1 MLRELQT
8 FMAVVRYGTFAN
20 AAAHI
25 GLTQS
30 AVSAQ
35 IQRLEEELGYPLF
48 DRTGRSANLNSNG
61 REALAVAEELMSV
74 YSKFG
79 RNTDVPKTGLIR
91 IGSIAS
97 AQETFLAEALAEFW
111 KINPGYRIRMVPGI
125 SLNLLGQVDSGEID
139 IAVMLKPP
147 FALPADLQWRELYAE
162 PFVLLA
168 PQKMQ
173 DRSWQDLLQTEPF
186 IRYDRGSFGGRL
198 VDQFLR
204 HARFTVRETIELDEL
219 QAIAQLVRLGV
230 GVALLPMSDALRI
243 PKGVTAIDLGDAT
256 FFREIGLVER
266 PSDRRQPVATLLAQ
280 RIAEAAVRFQGSSKK
295 IRTLPKTASG
305 IDGP

>member
-35 IQRLEEELGYPLF
+35 IQRLEDTLGYPLF

-74 YSKFG
+74 YAKFG
-79 RNTDVPKTGLIR
+79 RDANQPKTGLIR

-97 AQETFLAEALAEFW
+97 AQLTFLTPALAEFW
-111 KINPGYRIRMVPGI
+111 KTNPGYRIRMMPGI
-125 SLNLLGQVDSGEID
+125 SLNLLGQVDAGEID
-139 IAVMLKPP
+139 IAVMIKPP
-147 FALPADLQWRELYAE
+147 FALPSDLQWRVLFLE

-168 PQKMQ
+168 PHKLRHQ
-173 DRSWQDLLQTEPF
+173 RWQDLLESEPF

-204 HARFTVRETIELDEL
+204 RSRLTVRETIELDEL

-230 GVALLPMSDALRI
+230 GVALLPMSAALTI
-243 PKGVTAIDLGDAT
+243 PRGVAALDLGDAT

-266 PSDRRQPVATLLAQ
+266 PSDRRQPAAALLAQ
-280 RIAEAAVRFQGSSKK
+280 QITEAAAQIKSSNKK
-295 IRTLPKTASG
+295 SRG
-305 IDGP
+305 

>member
-61 REALAVAEELMSV
+61 REALAIAEEMMAV
-74 YSKFG
+74 YGKFG
-79 RNTDVPKTGLIR
+79 RHVSTPKTGLIR
-91 IGSIAS
+91 VGSIAS
-97 AQETFLAEALAEFW
+97 AQVTFLTDALTEFW
-111 KINPGYRIRMVPGI
+111 RVNPGYRIRLVPGL
-125 SLNLLGQVDSGEID
+125 SLNLLGQVDSGEVD
-139 IAVMLKPP
+139 IAVMIKPP
-147 FALPADLQWRELYAE
+147 FALPADLRWRVLFNE

-168 PQKMQ
+168 PQKQAHRDWM
-173 DRSWQDLLQTEPF
+173 DLLENEAF

-204 HARFTVRETIELDEL
+204 RSRVSVKEAIELDEL
-219 QAIAQLVRLGV
+219 QAIAQLVRRGV
-230 GVALLPMSDALRI
+230 GVALLPLSKALTLPR
-243 PKGVTAIDLGDAT
+243 GVVAKDLGDAT
-256 FFREIGLVER
+256 FYREIGLVER
-266 PSDRRQPVATLLAQ
+266 PSDSRQPIAALLAQ
-280 RIAEAAVRFQGSSKK
+280 RIAEAADRLRQ
-295 IRTLPKTASG
+295 
-305 IDGP
+305 

>member
-48 DRTGRSANLNSNG
+48 DRTGRAANLNSNG
-61 REALAVAEELMSV
+61 REALAVAEELMAV

-79 RNTDVPKTGLIR
+79 RNDSRPQTGLIR

-97 AQETFLAEALAEFW
+97 AQLTFLTEALTEFW
-111 KINPGYRIRMVPGI
+111 KVNSGYRIRLVPGI
-125 SLNLLGQVDSGEID
+125 SLNLLGQVDSGEVD
-139 IAVMLKPP
+139 LAVMIKPP
-147 FALPADLQWRELYAE
+147 FALPSDLQWRVLFIE

-173 DRSWQDLLQTEPF
+173 HRSWMELLESEPF

-204 HARFTVRETIELDEL
+204 RSRITVREAIELDEL
-219 QAIAQLVRLGV
+219 QAIAQLVRQGV
-230 GVALLPMSDALRI
+230 GVALLPMSQALNI
-243 PKGVTAIDLGDAT
+243 PRGVVIKDLGDAT

-266 PSDRRQPVATLLAQ
+266 PSDTRQPVAALLAQ
-280 RIAEAAVRFQGSSKK
+280 RIAEAAERFHHNKK
-295 IRTLPKTASG
+295 GR
-305 IDGP
+305 

>member
-35 IQRLEEELGYPLF
+35 IQRLEDTLGYPLF

-74 YSKFG
+74 YAKFG
-79 RNTDVPKTGLIR
+79 RDANQPKTGLIR

-97 AQETFLAEALAEFW
+97 AQLTFLTPALAEFW
-111 KINPGYRIRMVPGI
+111 KTNPGYRIRMMPGI
-125 SLNLLGQVDSGEID
+125 SLNLLGQVDAGEID
-139 IAVMLKPP
+139 IAVMIKPP
-147 FALPADLQWRELYAE
+147 FALPSDLQWRVLFLE

-168 PQKMQ
+168 PHKLRHQ
-173 DRSWQDLLQTEPF
+173 RWQDLLESEPF
-186 IRYDRGSFGGRL
+186 IRYDR
-198 VDQFLR
+198 
-204 HARFTVRETIELDEL
+204 
-219 QAIAQLVRLGV
+219 
-230 GVALLPMSDALRI
+230 
-243 PKGVTAIDLGDAT
+243 
-256 FFREIGLVER
+256 
-266 PSDRRQPVATLLAQ
+266 
-280 RIAEAAVRFQGSSKK
+280 
-295 IRTLPKTASG
+295 
-305 IDGP
+305 

>member
-8 FMAVVRYGTFAN
+8 FMAVVRYSTFAN

-61 REALAVAEELMSV
+61 REALAIAEELMSV

-79 RNTDVPKTGLIR
+79 RNVSSPKTGLIR

-97 AQETFLAEALAEFW
+97 AQVTFLTDALTEFW
-111 KINPGYRIRMVPGI
+111 NVNPGYRIRLVPGL
-125 SLNLLGQVDSGEID
+125 SLNLLGQVDAGEVD
-139 IAVMLKPP
+139 IAVMIKPP
-147 FALPADLQWRELYAE
+147 FALPSDLRWRVLFSE

-168 PQKMQ
+168 PQKQ
-173 DRSWQDLLQTEPF
+173 AHRDWFDLLENEPF

-204 HARFTVRETIELDEL
+204 RSRISVREAIELDEL
-219 QAIAQLVRLGV
+219 QAIAQLVRRGV
-230 GVALLPMSDALRI
+230 GVALLPLSKALALPR
-243 PKGVTAIDLGDAT
+243 GVVTKDLGDAT
-256 FFREIGLVER
+256 FYREIGLVER
-266 PSDRRQPVATLLAQ
+266 PSDSRQPVAALLAE
-280 RIAEAAVRFQGSSKK
+280 RIAEAAQRFCN
-295 IRTLPKTASG
+295 
-305 IDGP
+305 

>member
-61 REALAVAEELMSV
+61 REALAIAEEMMAV
-74 YSKFG
+74 YGKFG
-79 RNTDVPKTGLIR
+79 RHVSTPKTGLIR
-91 IGSIAS
+91 VGSIAS
-97 AQETFLAEALAEFW
+97 AQVTFLTDALTEFW
-111 KINPGYRIRMVPGI
+111 RVNPGYRIRLVPGL
-125 SLNLLGQVDSGEID
+125 SLNLLGQVDSGEVD
-139 IAVMLKPP
+139 IAVMIKPP
-147 FALPADLQWRELYAE
+147 FALPADLRWRVLFNE

-168 PQKMQ
+168 PQKQ
-173 DRSWQDLLQTEPF
+173 AHRDWLDLLEHEPF

-204 HARFTVRETIELDEL
+204 RSRVSVKEAIELDEL
-219 QAIAQLVRLGV
+219 QAIAQLVRRGV
-230 GVALLPMSDALRI
+230 GVALLPLSKALTLPR
-243 PKGVTAIDLGDAT
+243 GVVAKDLGDAT

-266 PSDRRQPVATLLAQ
+266 PSDSRQPIAALLAQ
-280 RIAEAAVRFQGSSKK
+280 RIAEAAERLRQ
-295 IRTLPKTASG
+295 
-305 IDGP
+305 

>member
-35 IQRLEEELGYPLF
+35 IQRLEDTLGYPLF

-74 YSKFG
+74 YAKFG
-79 RNTDVPKTGLIR
+79 RDANQPKTGLIR
-91 IGSIAS
+91 IGSISS
-97 AQETFLAEALAEFW
+97 AQLTFLTPALAAFW
-111 KINPGYRIRMVPGI
+111 KANPGYRIRMMPGI
-125 SLNLLGQVDSGEID
+125 SLNLLGQVDAGEID
-139 IAVMLKPP
+139 IAVMIKPP
-147 FALPADLQWRELYAE
+147 FALPSDLQWRVLFLE

-168 PQKMQ
+168 PHKL
-173 DRSWQDLLQTEPF
+173 RHRRWQDLLESEPF

-198 VDQFLR
+198 VDRFLR
-204 HARFTVRETIELDEL
+204 RSRLTVRETIELDEL
-219 QAIAQLVRLGV
+219 QAIAQLVRQGV
-230 GVALLPMSDALRI
+230 GVALLPMSAALTI
-243 PKGVTAIDLGDAT
+243 PRGVAALDLGDAT

-266 PSDRRQPVATLLAQ
+266 PSDRRQPAAALLAQ
-280 RIAEAAVRFQGSSKK
+280 QITEAAAQIKSSNEKS
-295 IRTLPKTASG
+295 RG
-305 IDGP
+305 

>member
-61 REALAVAEELMSV
+61 REALAIAEEMMSV

-79 RNTDVPKTGLIR
+79 RNVSSPKTGLIR

-97 AQETFLAEALAEFW
+97 VQVTFLTDALAEFW
-111 KINPGYRIRMVPGI
+111 NVNPGYRIRLVPGL
-125 SLNLLGQVDSGEID
+125 SLNLLGQVDAGEVD
-139 IAVMLKPP
+139 IAVMIKPP
-147 FALPADLQWRELYAE
+147 FALPSDLRWRVLFNE

-168 PQKMQ
+168 PQKLA
-173 DRSWQDLLQTEPF
+173 DRDWFELLENEPF

-204 HARFTVRETIELDEL
+204 RSRISVREAIELDEL
-219 QAIAQLVRLGV
+219 QAIAQLVRRGV
-230 GVALLPMSDALRI
+230 GVALLPLSKSLTVPR
-243 PKGVTAIDLGDAT
+243 GVVTKDLGDAT
-256 FFREIGLVER
+256 FYREIGLVER
-266 PSDRRQPVATLLAQ
+266 PSDSRQPAAALLAQ
-280 RIAEAAVRFQGSSKK
+280 RIAEAAERF
-295 IRTLPKTASG
+295 AH
-305 IDGP
+305 

>member
-61 REALAVAEELMSV
+61 REALAIAEEMMAV
-74 YSKFG
+74 YGKFG
-79 RNTDVPKTGLIR
+79 RHVSTPKTGLIR
-91 IGSIAS
+91 VGSIAS
-97 AQETFLAEALAEFW
+97 AQVTFLTDALTEFW
-111 KINPGYRIRMVPGI
+111 RVNPGYRIRLVPGL
-125 SLNLLGQVDSGEID
+125 SLNLLGQVDSGEVD
-139 IAVMLKPP
+139 IAVMIKPP
-147 FALPADLQWRELYAE
+147 FALPADLRWRVLFNE

-168 PQKMQ
+168 SQKQ
-173 DRSWQDLLQTEPF
+173 AHRDWLDLLENEAF

-204 HARFTVRETIELDEL
+204 RSRVSVKEAIELDEL
-219 QAIAQLVRLGV
+219 QAIAQLVRRGV
-230 GVALLPMSDALRI
+230 GVALLPLSKALTLPR
-243 PKGVTAIDLGDAT
+243 GVVAKDLGDAT

-266 PSDRRQPVATLLAQ
+266 PSDSRQPIAALLAQ
-280 RIAEAAVRFQGSSKK
+280 RIAEAAERLRPLS
-295 IRTLPKTASG
+295 
-305 IDGP
+305 